1 MGDVVNLRQFRKAKE
16 RAEKEKAAAEKRTKS
31 GRTKAERAL
40 KKAEDEKKDAALS
53 GHQLD
58 HEDDGREPA

>member
-16 RAEKEKAAAEKRTKS
+16 RAEKEKGAAEKRTKT
-31 GRTKAERAL
+31 GRTKAER
-40 KKAEDEKKDAALS
+40 KMQKAEDEKQDAAFS
-53 GHQLD
+53 GHLLN